1 MFYERS
7 LRAFLNSQLYKITLH
22 IGIEQ
27 FANPFPLAIGQ
38 GLFKGT
44 EQLVEI
50 EIAGAEG
57 ILEGIEFTLQR
68 IEAGALGA
76 ARQLAAGAIDGGRE
90 GLAAILLPQSLH
102 QLTHKVVD
110 GSAVL
115 LAIGILDTQPLEQT
129 LHGRRQAILLHG
141 LRHRL
146 GLGTAAK
153 QLTAQLEGD

>member
-44 EQLVEI
+44 EQLIEV
-50 EIAGAEG
+50 EIAGTKGA
-57 ILEGIEFTLQR
+57 LEGIELALQR

-115 LAIGILDTQPLEQT
+115 LAIGILDSQPLKQA
-129 LHGRRQAILLHG
+129 LDGRRQALLLHG
-141 LRHRL
+141 LLHRL
-146 GLGTAAK
+146 RFATAAK